1 MFLINLQWNIW
12 CAFFNSVN
20 LPFYITNLE
29 HDDNFRSKFLRSE
42 FSKFE
47 RSSSEEQGESSEEQ
61 GEQEEPEGCGIIQ
74 CSQEFAIKQCPKTC
88 SNVEPE
94 LCKDADCEKPRSL
107 QYCPKTCAKGKQNV
121 KGRT

>member
-1 MFLINLQWNIW
+1 MKYMMW
-12 CAFFNSVN
+12 AFQFSKFA
-20 LPFYITNLE
+20 FYIIISG

-47 RSSSEEQGESSEEQ
+47 KSSSEEQ

-94 LCKDADCEKPRSL
+94 LCKDADCERPRSL